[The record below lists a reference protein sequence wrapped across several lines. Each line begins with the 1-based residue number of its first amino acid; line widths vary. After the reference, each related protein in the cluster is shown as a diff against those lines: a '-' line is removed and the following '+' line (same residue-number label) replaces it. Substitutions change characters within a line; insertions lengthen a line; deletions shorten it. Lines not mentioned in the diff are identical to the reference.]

1 MECDIVNH
9 MAGAWRSGKTVG
21 REGKALG
28 RDRGKENTMRK
39 MRLNLRLFEGEGGGN
54 GAGNGAGG
62 GIAATPPGQATGGAG
77 QEGQGA
83 EGPSPGTEGAG
94 GTEGTEGAGEKEP
107 TPEERQAEYRRLKGE
122 YKDLFDADVQ
132 NLIKRRYTQNQEL
145 QRQLNSYAPLMDML
159 SVKYGINSGK
169 VDDIIAAINQDTGF
183 YEDAAMREGM
193 TPEQYKRMV
202 DLELKYRQAQ
212 ETARQAQQV
221 RQREDTYARWDREAE
236 ACKGIY
242 PNFDMAAELGNENF
256 VRLLGAGWDVKG
268 AYEACHL
275 EEIKSGIAQQAA
287 ADTKQKV
294 AANIRA
300 GAGRPS
306 ENGAAASAPST
317 SKIDVSKMTYAQM
330 DEMIERSKRGERIE
344 F

>member
-1 MECDIVNH
+1 
-9 MAGAWRSGKTVG
+9 
-21 REGKALG
+21 
-28 RDRGKENTMRK
+28 MRK
-39 MRLNLRLFEGEGGGN
+39 IRLNLRLFEGEGGGN
-54 GAGNGAGG
+54 GTGNGVGG
-62 GIAATPPGQATGGAG
+62 STAAALPGQAAGGAA

-83 EGPSPGTEGAG
+83 EGQEPGTEEAEGA
-94 GTEGTEGAGEKEP
+94 EGTGTQEP
-107 TPEERQAEYRRLKGE
+107 TTEERQAEYRRMKGE
-122 YKDLFDADVQ
+122 YKDLFDQDVQ
-132 NLIKRRYTQNQEL
+132 NLIKRRYTQNQDL
-145 QRQLNSYAPLMDML
+145 QRQLNAYAPLMDML

-212 ETARQAQQV
+212 ETARQAQQI

-236 ACKGIY
+236 DCKGIY
-242 PNFDMAAELGNENF
+242 PNFDMAVELGNENF

-306 ENGAAASAPST
+306 ENGAAAGAPST

>member
-1 MECDIVNH
+1 
-9 MAGAWRSGKTVG
+9 
-21 REGKALG
+21 
-28 RDRGKENTMRK
+28 MRK
-39 MRLNLRLFEGEGGGN
+39 IRLNLRLFEGEGGGN
-54 GAGNGAGG
+54 GAEGS
-62 GIAATPPGQATGGAG
+62 IAAASPTQGVGESG

-83 EGPSPGTEGAG
+83 EGPAPGTEGE
-94 GTEGTEGAGEKEP
+94 EGTGAQEP

-122 YKDLFDADVQ
+122 YKDLFDQDVQ
-132 NLIKRRYTQNQEL
+132 NLIKRRYTQNQDL
-145 QRQLNSYAPLMDML
+145 QRQLNAYAPLMDML

-212 ETARQAQQV
+212 ETARQAQQI

-236 ACKGIY
+236 DCKGIY
-242 PNFDMAAELGNENF
+242 PNFDMAVELGNENF

-287 ADTKQKV
+287 ADTRQKV